1 MGAGKSTPRNARG
14 AIRKK
19 LPAKAIHRAPIM
31 ALFFIW
37 RLHGK
42 PRHAYS
48 LLKDVREVGIATCKP
63 STVYLILSK
72 MDEAGIVKSHLDNKG
87 TRTRRLYQTTEKGWK
102 LLSKIK
108 ESRIRGAWRE
118 FVQFLLS

>member
-1 MGAGKSTPRNARG
+1 MGTGKSARAPRDA
-14 AIRKK
+14 RKK
-19 LPAKAIHRAPIM
+19 LPAEAMRRTPIL

-48 LLKDVREVGIATCKP
+48 LLKDVREVGIAVCKP

-72 MDEAGIVKSHLDNKG
+72 MDEAGIVKSHLDSKG
-87 TRTRRLYQTTEKGWK
+87 THTRRLYQTTEKGWK
-102 LLSKIK
+102 ILHKVK
-108 ESRIRGAWRE
+108 DSRMKGVWRE